1 MTEEFDDSLS
11 LADGLDEA
19 SVSAEENDLYEHF
32 RFEVD
37 KGQAMLRIDK
47 FLMGRIQNAS
57 RNKIQNAA
65 HADNILVNNK
75 PVKPNYR
82 VKPLDIISIVLA
94 YPPRET
100 EILPENIPLNV
111 VYEDEDVLV
120 INKAPGMV
128 VHPAHGNYT
137 GTLVNALAY
146 RFQQEGVVSETGP
159 YLVHRIDK
167 DTSGLLLIAKN
178 ELAQSRLARGFF
190 EHKVDRKYQALVW
203 GDFKEEEGTVN
214 GHIGRCLRDR
224 LIMDVFPDG
233 SHGKE
238 AITHYR
244 VLQRFHYITL
254 VECTLETGRTH
265 QIRAHMQHIGHTLFN
280 DSRYGGDQVLKGTTF
295 TKYKQFVQNCFDA
308 CPRQALHAQSLGFA
322 HPADGRKMYFE
333 SELPADMKAVIEK
346 WERYAKFNELE
357 TEDE

>member
-1 MTEEFDDSLS
+1 MNEEIEELEDN
-11 LADGLDEA
+11 
-19 SVSAEENDLYEHF
+19 SVLGEENDLYEHF

-65 HADNILVNNK
+65 HANNILVNDK

-82 VKPLDIISIVLA
+82 VKPMDVISIVLA

-100 EILPENIPLNV
+100 EIVPENIPLEI
-111 VYEDEDVLV
+111 VYEDDDVLV
-120 INKAPGMV
+120 INKAAGMV

-137 GTLVNALAY
+137 GTLVNALAF
-146 RFQQEGVVSETGP
+146 RFQQEGLVSETGP

-167 DTSGLLLIAKN
+167 DTSGLILVAKN
-178 ELAQSRLARGFF
+178 EIAQSKLARGFF
-190 EHKVDRKYQALVW
+190 EHKVDRKYLALVW
-203 GDFKEEEGTVN
+203 GDVKEEEGTIEGN
-214 GHIGRCLRDR
+214 IGRCLRDR

-233 SHGKE
+233 NHGKE

-244 VLQRFHYITL
+244 VIRRFHYITL

-295 TKYKQFVQNCFDA
+295 TKYKQFIMNCFEL

-322 HPADGRKMYFE
+322 HPADGRKMFFE
-333 SELPADMKAVIEK
+333 TELPADMQAVIEK
-346 WERYAKFNELE
+346 WDRYVMKIE
-357 TEDE
+357 EDDME